1 MNKNIDYTALGKRI
15 KNKRIEKGFT
25 QEQLGELC
33 ELSAAHIGH
42 IERGTRILS
51 VDVLFRISQALDT
64 SIDWLVFDSDENK
77 KKPWNCVFMK
87 FHRENRYLL
96 CWERSGT
103 GYTDM
108 TIFICISITLWRLEF
123 AEKAKGSL
131 L

>member
-51 VDVLFRISQALDT
+51 VDVLFPHFSGHLTQALT
-64 SIDWLVFDSDENK
+64 GLYLIRSKTNICLTK
-77 KKPWNCVFMK
+77 LTACLKTPTKPK
-87 FHRENRYLL
+87 
-96 CWERSGT
+96 
-103 GYTDM
+103 
-108 TIFICISITLWRLEF
+108 
-123 AEKAKGSL
+123 
-131 L
+131 